1 MIKILVIGSLHNIGQ
16 TVGGTVVS
24 LQQLIDFIKCKN
36 VCSVSV
42 IDTSTVKGKWFSM
55 LLNGIFCSFKIL
67 QSIPSSD
74 VITLHV
80 GIQALP
86 LIGPVVL
93 LFCWLFKKPIIVR
106 RFGGVD
112 HGELRGLRYLLTDKV
127 VRAADIYLV
136 QTKEMVALA
145 NKSGLKNVEWF
156 PTSRPKSLS
165 YNDKT
170 KSCRKFVFLGQIKKS
185 KGIFEIIEAAE
196 NFGPDIHVFIYGP
209 FFDGLNS
216 DIFDHCKR
224 VTYCGVVKPEKVSE
238 VLGLYDALLLP
249 TYYLG
254 EGYPGVVLEA
264 FNLGIPVITTT
275 WKAIPEIVDE
285 SCGILI
291 PPKDSRSLFDAMK
304 LLAEDQNIYE
314 RLKIGARTRIDMFS
328 LERWGDKF
336 VEFCYKSI
344 KEN

>member
-1 MIKILVIGSLHNIGQ
+1 MIKILVIGTLPNISNN
-16 TVGGTVVS
+16 VGGTVVS
-24 LQQLIDFIKCKN
+24 LQQLIDFIKSKN
-36 VCSVSV
+36 VCSVFLV
-42 IDTSTVKGKWFSM
+42 NTSAIKGNNFFRV
-55 LLNGIFCSFKIL
+55 LNGIWCSFKIL
-67 QSIPSSD
+67 RYIPSSD

-112 HGELRGLRYLLTDKV
+112 HMELRGLRYLLTDKV

-136 QTKEMVALA
+136 QTKEMVARA

-165 YNDKT
+165 CTYKAR
-170 KSCRKFVFLGQIKKS
+170 SCRKFVFLGQIKKA

-196 NFGPDIHVFIYGP
+196 NFGPDIHVYIYGP
-209 FFDGLNS
+209 FFDGLNAK
-216 DIFDHCKR
+216 IFDQCKR
-224 VTYCGVVKPEKVSE
+224 VTYCGVIKPEHVSG
-238 VLGLYDALLLP
+238 VLELYDALLLP

-254 EGYPGVVLEA
+254 EGYPGVILEA
-264 FNLGIPVITTT
+264 FNLGIPVITTK

-291 PPKDSRSLFDAMK
+291 QPRDSRSLFTAMK
-304 LLAEDQNIYE
+304 TIVEDQNIYE

-328 LERWGDKF
+328 LERWGSKF
-336 VEFCYKSI
+336 VEFCNNLVK
-344 KEN
+344 KT